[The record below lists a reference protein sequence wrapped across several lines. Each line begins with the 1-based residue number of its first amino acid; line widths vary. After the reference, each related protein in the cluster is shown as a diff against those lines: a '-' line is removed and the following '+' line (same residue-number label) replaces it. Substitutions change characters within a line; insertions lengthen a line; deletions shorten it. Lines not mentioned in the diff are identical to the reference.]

1 MLWRRYIL
9 EVLGFLDRDGKV
21 VKGRIGS
28 AVTGTSGAGLIA
40 SADFHGMK
48 VEVVRCADV
57 GRVSLKGIVVR
68 ETRSTV
74 TIVCDEK
81 EDTKKMKRQAKWR
94 GKGEAPDD
102 QDKVRMIMKKGTV
115 FRVVVDLPIIEN
127 DSSSHVDNEDVD
139 IKEADET
146 KRKARRHLVFELH
159 GDQLE
164 IRPIERAVKKFKW
177 RPMDYL

>member
-1 MLWRRYIL
+1 M
-9 EVLGFLDRDGKV
+9 
-21 VKGRIGS
+21 KGRIGS

-40 SADFHGMK
+40 SADFHGME
-48 VEVVRCADV
+48 VEIVRCVDV
-57 GRVSLKGIVVR
+57 GRVGLRGIVVR

-74 TIVCDEK
+74 TVVCDEK
-81 EDTKKMKRQAKWR
+81 EDTKKTKRQAKWR
-94 GKGEAPDD
+94 GKGETPKDD

-115 FRVVVDLPIIEN
+115 FRVVIDLPMEE
-127 DSSSHVDNEDVD
+127 DKEQSLLDEEDVQM
-139 IKEADET
+139 KEDQDDTRKVDVA
-146 KRKARRHLVFELH
+146 KREPKRQLVFELH